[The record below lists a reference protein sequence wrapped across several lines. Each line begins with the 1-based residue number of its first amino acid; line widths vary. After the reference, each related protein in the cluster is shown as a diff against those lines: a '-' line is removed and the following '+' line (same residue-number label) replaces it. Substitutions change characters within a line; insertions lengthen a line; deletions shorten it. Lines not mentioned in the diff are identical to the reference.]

1 MNFEG
6 LDVDYR
12 GQEPQDENDETIGI
26 FNAKLIDIANQ
37 TFQLGK
43 KYYDKKL
50 VRETLRSL
58 PKRFEAKALQ
68 S

>member
-1 MNFEG
+1 MNFEA

-26 FNAKLIDIANQ
+26 FNAKLIYIANQ

-43 KYYDKKL
+43 KYYDEKL